1 MKKGLILINAY
12 ARLDSIMNQTAR
24 LKEEFNKLGVL
35 IDIKRNNEFNLTVDT
50 VNVKNE
56 YSSYD
61 FVIFLDKDKYVSK
74 MIEKS
79 GIRLF
84 NSAKSIDL
92 CADKMETYI
101 ALANNGFNMPKT
113 LPGLMC
119 LNADEDVSKTV
130 DIIESKLSYPIIV
143 KNSYGSLG
151 KNVYMINNKQ
161 ELLQIADELKNKP
174 HLYQETIKE
183 SLGMDIRVIIIGG
196 KFIGAMQRKSET
208 DFRSNIAQGA
218 KAYKIEILDE
228 LKTICINAAK
238 VLGLDYCGIDILV
251 SHNKYYICE
260 VNSNAFFMAFENV
273 TGINVA
279 EAYAKYVIEEIYKN

>member
-84 NSAKSIDL
+84 NTAKSIDL

-119 LNADEDVSKTV
+119 LNADEDVSKTT
-130 DIIESKLSYPIIV
+130 DIIEKKLGYPMVV

-151 KNVYMINNKQ
+151 KNVYLIKNKE
-161 ELLQIADELKNKP
+161 ELLAIADELKNKP
-174 HLYQETIKE
+174 HLFQEALQDSFGT
-183 SLGMDIRVIIIGG
+183 DIRVIIIGG

-218 KAYKIEILDE
+218 KAYKIEISDE
-228 LKTICINAAK
+228 LKNICINASK